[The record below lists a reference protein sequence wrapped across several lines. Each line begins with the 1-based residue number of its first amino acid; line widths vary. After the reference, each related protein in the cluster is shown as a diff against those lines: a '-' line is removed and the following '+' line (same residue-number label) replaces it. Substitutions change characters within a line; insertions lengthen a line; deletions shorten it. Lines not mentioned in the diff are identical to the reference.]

1 MLVEYAALPTD
12 KGGWKVGVGALCKK
26 YGVGVNYLKKDLVPN
41 VLASPDDGD
50 PFARAERGDKGVP
63 VKLTPTKDAAMKE
76 QAAEWGGDFAFQEM
90 ADHLIEVFDLK
101 ISRQAV
107 AAHLREQEWNLR
119 ATSRAQ
125 PLLREDLDGHFAA
138 PNFVLFFF
146 RSQSMVRV
154 EGGVDTTNHR

>member
-63 VKLTPTKDAAMKE
+63 VKLTPTKDAATKE
-76 QAAEWGGDFAFQEM
+76 QAAERSGAVTSPFKEM

-107 AAHLREQEWNLR
+107 AAITYASRSGTCVQRRVLSRCCARTLM
-119 ATSRAQ
+119 ATSRPQTLSYSFSEVSA
-125 PLLREDLDGHFAA
+125 FI
-138 PNFVLFFF
+138 
-146 RSQSMVRV
+146 
-154 EGGVDTTNHR
+154 